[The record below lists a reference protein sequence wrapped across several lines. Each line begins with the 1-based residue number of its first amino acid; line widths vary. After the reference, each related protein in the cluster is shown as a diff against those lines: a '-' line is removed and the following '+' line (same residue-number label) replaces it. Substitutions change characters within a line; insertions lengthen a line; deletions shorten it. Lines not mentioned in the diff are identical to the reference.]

1 MELLGFAIDTIVL
14 AEVMSYGHELGQAVH
29 CEIRDSL
36 VGCMAEERA
45 LNSEIPKCKFVPT
58 TSVCRFDGTYPRMPC
73 SRLAGRNIQWL

>member
-36 VGCMAEERA
+36 FARGVH
-45 LNSEIPKCKFVPT
+45 
-58 TSVCRFDGTYPRMPC
+58 
-73 SRLAGRNIQWL
+73 GRRTRVE